1 MDYNKEDI
9 CKSCE
14 YLLLEEDDIVVSLS
28 KLLYFLKM
36 EKEEYKN
43 LIVDELKEILKE
55 KTIFSI
61 YDFPE
66 EKDLW
71 EESEDEK
78 MAERGMFK
86 GDKVMLLDKKP
97 SNDDIK
103 QMLLGNLDYLYR
115 NLNEIPKTVDGIEA
129 DNYTEAS
136 KKVKELHEKFSNLI
150 IDQDE

>member
-1 MDYNKEDI
+1 MTFNKEDI

-14 YLLLEEDDIVVSLS
+14 NLLLEEDEIVVSLS

-36 EKEEYKN
+36 EREEYQD
-43 LIVDELKEILKE
+43 LTVDKLKEILKE
-55 KTIFSI
+55 KTIFFT

-71 EESEDEK
+71 EDSEDEN
-78 MAERGMFK
+78 MAEKGMFK

-97 SNDDIK
+97 SNEDIK

-115 NLNEIPKTVDGIEA
+115 NLNEIPKTVDGIEI

-150 IDQDE
+150 LDQDE